1 MSDMPPTSDP
11 PPPSDAIHQLS
22 IAKRLAPVS
31 VLFQLMA
38 MGRQSVLPL
47 VVASWSA
54 VNGNWL
60 IALGVIAASTL
71 GLAFV
76 LVRYFT
82 LRYQIA
88 DGELIVTE
96 GLLFRKVRN
105 VPVDRIQNVDL
116 VQNLWHRMFQVAEVR
131 VETASGSEPEA
142 TLRVLSLVEVDRLRS
157 EIKTQSNRSR
167 ATTASATDDPS
178 DAYDTEPESPSHQL
192 VLAIPTPWLI
202 KAGLASN
209 RGLILFGILTGYI
222 AQQNTRWDQQFDRVA
237 QNIPGQAWTLNPWI
251 LIPIAIIAALLVI
264 RLLGV
269 GWYILRFSGYRLDR
283 VGEDFQ
289 VSCGL
294 LTKVSA
300 TVPRRRIQFI
310 SIHRTPLMRWMKLSS
325 IRIETA
331 GGAGKQGEDAASTV
345 TRRWFVPVI
354 PDARLAEVLDHIR
367 TGLVINEPTVNWT
380 TASPRAGR
388 RLLRLA
394 ILGSILAATIGF
406 LSLGNGGILLGVIVG
421 VAIVAWSRIY
431 LRFLG
436 YHRFNDGVMFR
447 SGAWNRKTSVTFF
460 DRIQTLDIKTSPF
473 DRRWSMGRL
482 SIDTAAAGPAD
493 HPIVFP
499 MMDIGQ
505 AKSEFAI
512 LSKHSANSPMSWD

>member
-1 MSDMPPTSDP
+1 MSDLPQPP
-11 PPPSDAIHQLS
+11 
-22 IAKRLAPVS
+22 IAKRLAPIS

-38 MGRQSVLPL
+38 LGRQSVLPL
-47 VVASWSA
+47 VLASWSA
-54 VNGNWL
+54 VNGNWI
-60 IALGVIAASTL
+60 IATGVIAVATL

-82 LRYQIA
+82 LRYKIA
-88 DGELIVTE
+88 DGELVVTE
-96 GLLFRKVRN
+96 GLLFQKVRN

-116 VQNLWHRMFQVAEVR
+116 VQNLWHRMFRVAEVR

-142 TLRVLSLVEVDRLRS
+142 TLRVLSLIEVDRLRS

-167 ATTASATDDPS
+167 ATAHSPMDDPS
-178 DAYDTEPESPSHQL
+178 DIYDAEPELPSHQL
-192 VLAIPTPWLI
+192 VLAIPTTWLI

-209 RGLILFGILTGYI
+209 RGLILFGIIAGYV
-222 AQQNTRWDQQFDRVA
+222 AQQNTRWDQQFGRMAD
-237 QNIPGQAWTLNPWI
+237 NIPGQAWALNPWI
-251 LIPIAIIAALLVI
+251 VIPIAIIAALLVI

-269 GWYILRFSGYRLDR
+269 GWYILRFSGYRLER

-310 SIHRTPLMRWMKLSS
+310 SIHRTPLMRWMKLAS

-354 PDARLAEVLDHIR
+354 PDARLGDVLDQIR
-367 TGLVINEPTVNWT
+367 TGLVIDESTVDWT
-380 TASPRAGR
+380 TASSGAGR
-388 RLLRLA
+388 RMLRLA
-394 ILGSILAATIGF
+394 IAGSILAATIGF
-406 LSLGNGGILLGVIVG
+406 YSLGNGGILIGVIVG
-421 VAIVAWSRIY
+421 LVIVVWSRIY

-436 YHRFNDGVMFR
+436 YHRFDDGVMFR

-460 DRIQTLDIKTSPF
+460 DRIQTLDIKTTLF

-499 MMDIGQ
+499 MMDIEQ
-505 AKSEFAI
+505 ANSEFAI
-512 LSKHSANSPMSWD
+512 LSKQSANSPMSWD